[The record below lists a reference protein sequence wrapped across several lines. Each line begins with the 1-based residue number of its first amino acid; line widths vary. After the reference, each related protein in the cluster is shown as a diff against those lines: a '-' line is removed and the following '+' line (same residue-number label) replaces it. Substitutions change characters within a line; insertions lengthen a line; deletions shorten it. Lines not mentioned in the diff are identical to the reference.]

1 MYMHIIFQLKTAL
14 VCLFKKVVRV
24 NIHITSSTNWKL
36 GYLAP
41 VKGADGSSDTAD

>member
-1 MYMHIIFQLKTAL
+1 MSFK
-14 VCLFKKVVRV
+14 KKVVRV